1 MNTQERLTELYI
13 QLGESTIPV
22 DEKLLE
28 EIWRLEESLYTR
40 VGPELAEPEGE
51 ILYCSPYC
59 NGAECWECAA
69 IRGGCPE
76 DV

>member
-1 MNTQERLTELYI
+1 MRVKDILNELYI
-13 QLGESTIPV
+13 QLGESTGPV
-22 DEKLLE
+22 DEKLIE
-28 EIWRLEESLYTR
+28 EIWRLEEILYPNISLP
-40 VGPELAEPEGE
+40 PEEPEEE
-51 ILYCSPYC
+51 ILYCNPYC